1 MSSSLRTSRASS
13 TKTRIETWVHCSIC
27 FHFVSIKS
35 KFHENKDWNI
45 QPALILIHAVII
57 KSKFHENKDW
67 NSYVLG
73 SWYLYI
79 HIKSKFHE
87 NKDWND
93 KPGTSEIVLTPHQE
107 QVPRKQ
113 GLKPIDTLIFG
124 AVPEHQEQ
132 VPRKQGLKQDVNPK
146 PVKTISAIKSKF
158 HENKDWNWIW
168 NQWSQYK
175 TNHQE
180 QVPRKQGLKLLHQT
194 LIQSWKC
201 IKSKFHENKDWNVIL
216 NYLL

>member
-1 MSSSLRTSRASS
+1 MNGSSRASS
-13 TKTRIETWVHCSIC
+13 TKTRIETGRDARETTYEVPSRASSTKTRIETERSSHNTEDGQPSRASSTKTRIETSIYT
-27 FHFVSIKS
+27 FRLAVLPESIKS
-35 KFHENKDWNI
+35 KFHENKDWNRSVVSI
-45 QPALILIHAVII
+45 
-57 KSKFHENKDW
+57 S
-67 NSYVLG
+67 S
-73 SWYLYI
+73 
-79 HIKSKFHE
+79 
-87 NKDWND
+87 
-93 KPGTSEIVLTPHQE
+93 TP
-107 QVPRKQ
+107 
-113 GLKPIDTLIFG
+113 IS
-124 AVPEHQEQ
+124 HQEQ